1 MATSVVQLPTYALR
15 ITDES
20 SPSPW
25 DDVAT
30 SYDPST
36 LQADAGLLQLPGN
49 PIAPLVPLATSVI
62 LASAVL
68 SERGRRVWV

>member
-1 MATSVVQLPTYALR
+1 MLC
-15 ITDES
+15 ES

-49 PIAPLVPLATSVI
+49 PIAPHVPVRGEEGSG
-62 LASAVL
+62 
-68 SERGRRVWV
+68 SEAAGAGALELGHKPSGDLPQWCLGS